1 MTVYSF
7 EEIQARC
14 SRLGITQKHL
24 CGVADV
30 NETTFS
36 KAKRSGRE
44 PTLRTRRRLSVAL
57 DQIAAERG
65 VQIVEEG
72 EVKRDG

>member
-1 MTVYSF
+1 MAVYSF

-14 SRLGITQKHL
+14 LRLGVTQKHL
-24 CGVADV
+24 CSVADV

-44 PTLRTRRRLSVAL
+44 PTLRTRRRLSAAL

-65 VQIVEEG
+65 IQFVEEG
-72 EVKRDG
+72 EVKE

>member
-14 SRLGITQKHL
+14 LRLGITQKHL
-24 CGVADV
+24 CSVADV

-36 KAKRSGRE
+36 KAKTSGRE
-44 PTLRTRRRLSVAL
+44 PTLRTRRRLSTAI

-65 VQIVEEG
+65 VRFVENG
-72 EVKRDG
+72 EVRH